1 MRKAALSGLVAF
13 TLIIGMALIL
23 KATPAA
29 SEDFCFGYSIC
40 DSSANH

>member
-13 TLIIGMALIL
+13 TLAIGMALIL

-40 DSSANH
+40 DTAATR